1 MLLTAVLLLAALLA
15 TSRPWRTDDPEW
27 FQASALLSAIL
38 AATFL
43 LSLL

>member
-1 MLLTAVLLLAALLA
+1 MFLTAMLVLVTLLA

-38 AATFL
+38 AAT
-43 LSLL
+43 